1 MLAIHSDSL
10 FVVGVAARA
19 AERSVGSRRLDPD
32 LARQLRRA
40 ATSVP
45 LNLSE
50 GFSLEG
56 GNRSLRYLTA
66 LGSARELR
74 ACFEVA
80 FAMGYVE
87 PLAFDD
93 ADRLDKV
100 IATLV
105 KLCR

>member
-10 FVVGVAARA
+10 FVAGMAARA
-19 AERSVGSRRLDPD
+19 AKRISRLDPD

-56 GNRSLRYLTA
+56 GNRRLRYLTA